1 MLIIVLIANNNA
13 NNTNTNNNQL
23 FSGKKKDKMREFVI
37 LTTVGGKNIQRNYTW
52 ILLDRWY
59 GNSEEKWC
67 KYRWVKLNW

>member
-23 FSGKKKDKMREFVI
+23 FSEKIKDKMREFVI

-52 ILLDRWY
+52 ILLDR
-59 GNSEEKWC
+59 
-67 KYRWVKLNW
+67 